1 MKKKTKIVVLM
12 GGKSSEHDISVI
24 SGNEVVKNLDK
35 KKYLAIPVVISKEG
49 KGFDRINKNKPDI
62 VFIALHGK
70 FGEDGTVQG
79 MLELLGI
86 PYTGSGVL
94 ASSIGMDKLMFRKLM
109 HAEGITSPD
118 YFVVNKNEKVRKLFK
133 PPYFVKP
140 FDGGSS
146 VGVSIVKKGK
156 ELENALKLV
165 FRYSKTAI
173 VEEFVEGLEVTCGVL
188 GNDNPVALP
197 VTEIHPIKGDF
208 FDYKSKYNENGS
220 EEITPARISKKMTE
234 EVRGLAVKIHKIVG
248 ARGFSRVDFIL
259 QKGKTP
265 IVLEIN
271 TIPGMTP
278 MSLLPKAAAAAGI
291 TYPQLLDRIIGFAD
305 VK

>member
-118 YFVVNKNEKVRKLFK
+118 YFVVNKNDK
-133 PPYFVKP
+133 
-140 FDGGSS
+140 
-146 VGVSIVKKGK
+146 
-156 ELENALKLV
+156 
-165 FRYSKTAI
+165 
-173 VEEFVEGLEVTCGVL
+173 
-188 GNDNPVALP
+188 
-197 VTEIHPIKGDF
+197 
-208 FDYKSKYNENGS
+208 
-220 EEITPARISKKMTE
+220 
-234 EVRGLAVKIHKIVG
+234 
-248 ARGFSRVDFIL
+248 
-259 QKGKTP
+259 
-265 IVLEIN
+265 
-271 TIPGMTP
+271 
-278 MSLLPKAAAAAGI
+278 
-291 TYPQLLDRIIGFAD
+291 
-305 VK
+305 

>member
-118 YFVVNKNEKVRKLFK
+118 YFVVNKNDKVRKLFK

>member
-165 FRYSKTAI
+165 FRYSETAI

-208 FDYKSKYNENGS
+208 FDYKSKYKENGS

>member
-165 FRYSKTAI
+165 FRYSETAI

-208 FDYKSKYNENGS
+208 FDYKSKYKENGS

-234 EVRGLAVKIHKIVG
+234 EVRGLAVKIHKLVG

>member
-165 FRYSKTAI
+165 FRYSETAI

>member
-118 YFVVNKNEKVRKLFK
+118 YFVVNKNEKVRKFFK

-165 FRYSKTAI
+165 FRYSETAI

-208 FDYKSKYNENGS
+208 FDYKSKYKENGS

>member
-165 FRYSKTAI
+165 FRYSETAI

-234 EVRGLAVKIHKIVG
+234 EVRGLAVKIHKLVG